1 MCNTFKAKSL
11 IRPRFDVLPKNT
23 VYNLFHMDMLET
35 KKELKVA
42 AVSQASATILREWK
56 EVKANDKE
64 TQKYIDLYE
73 EEKPLYI
80 LDW

>member
-1 MCNTFKAKSL
+1 
-11 IRPRFDVLPKNT
+11 
-23 VYNLFHMDMLET
+23 MDMLET

-42 AVSQASATILREWK
+42 AVFQASATILREWK

-73 EEKPLYI
+73 EGKRLYK